1 MAEDPPPSLKR
12 EQLPSLLE
20 RKPPLEQK
28 QPLILDN
35 MIDVS
40 QIPGSPGDSH
50 RQDKSRRVHGYDI
63 KFMPNPLYGIEE
75 DIEPGVW
82 ASWLLENISTKLA
95 ETIGLQIPSK

>member
-12 EQLPSLLE
+12 EQLPSLPE
-20 RKPPLEQK
+20 RKPPLEQ

-82 ASWLLENISTKLA
+82 VSWLLENISTKLA